1 MSALTAPAPT
11 ARYRI
16 SHTTTYRYSTPVAIC
31 HNQLR
36 MLPRPLGGV
45 QIHSCDVDISPTPT
59 WRAQHTDYYRNQVL
73 TFAIESLHKQL
84 KVCVVSDVTVN
95 ASPVLASHAIEW
107 KTVQQAQASPADDVT
122 LAASEFRYES
132 PMIQVGETLAAY
144 ARPSFDKHPRFMD
157 AITDLTKRIHADFRY
172 DTRAT
177 NVTTQAEQAFQ
188 LRAGVCQ
195 DFAHVQ
201 IGCLRSLGFA
211 ARYVSGYLRTLP
223 KPGEQKLVGADESH
237 AWLSVYGG
245 TELGWVDCDPT
256 NACLVYTDH
265 IPICIGRDYRDVSP
279 MRGVAIGGG
288 RASLSVSVDVSLA
301 DE

>member
-1 MSALTAPAPT
+1 MVIVSEAL
-11 ARYRI
+11 
-16 SHTTTYRYSTPVAIC
+16 
-31 HNQLR
+31 
-36 MLPRPLGGV
+36 
-45 QIHSCDVDISPTPT
+45 
-59 WRAQHTDYYRNQVL
+59 
-73 TFAIESLHKQL
+73 
-84 KVCVVSDVTVN
+84 
-95 ASPVLASHAIEW
+95 
-107 KTVQQAQASPADDVT
+107 AD
-122 LAASEFRYES
+122 
-132 PMIQVGETLAAY
+132 Y

-157 AITDLTKRIHADFRY
+157 AIMDLTQRIHADFRY

-177 NVTTQAEQAFQ
+177 NVTTKAEEAFQ

-223 KPGEQKLVGADESH
+223 KPGEEKLVGADESH

-256 NACLVYTDH
+256 NACLVHTDH

-288 RASLSVSVDVSLA
+288 RTNLSVSVDVSLVA
-301 DE
+301 G

>member
-1 MSALTAPAPT
+1 MIAPAPS

-16 SHTTTYRYSTPVAIC
+16 AHTTLYRYSTPVAIC

-36 MLPRPLGGV
+36 MLPRAWNGV
-45 QIHSCDVDISPTPT
+45 QIHSSEVDISPTPT
-59 WRAQHTDYYRNQVL
+59 WRAAHTDYYQNKVL
-73 TFAIESLHKQL
+73 TFAIESLHTEL
-84 KVCVVSDVTVN
+84 KVSVVSDVTVN
-95 ASPVLASHAIEW
+95 ASPDLSAHPTEW
-107 KTVQQAQASPADDVT
+107 KTVQQAQACPVDDVT
-122 LAASEFRYES
+122 LAASEYRYES
-132 PMIQVGETLAAY
+132 PMVIVSAPLADY
-144 ARPSFDKHPRFMD
+144 ARPSFDKFPRFMD
-157 AITDLTKRIHADFRY
+157 ALTDLTKRIHADFRY

-177 NVTTQAEQAFQ
+177 NVTTKADEAFQ

-211 ARYVSGYLRTLP
+211 ARYVSGYLRTIP
-223 KPGEQKLVGADESH
+223 KEGEEKLVGADESH

-245 TELGWVDCDPT
+245 PELGWVDCDPT

-288 RASLSVSVDVSLA
+288 RTSLSVSVDVSTV
-301 DE
+301 ES